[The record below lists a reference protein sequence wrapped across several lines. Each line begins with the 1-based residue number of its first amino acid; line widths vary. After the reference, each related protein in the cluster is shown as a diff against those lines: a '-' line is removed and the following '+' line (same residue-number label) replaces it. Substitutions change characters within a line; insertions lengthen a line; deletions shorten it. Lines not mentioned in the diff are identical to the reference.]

1 MKSFVVMFE
10 NQFASREHDSRVP
23 CPTRGIADAGG
34 MAIRLSAGVAQR
46 MRRVGE
52 YVHGRRT
59 ASRRGAVGGTRGRP
73 RPCRIRLGH
82 PVGELP
88 LEIPMRGD
96 GITSASRRLRLGART
111 ASSRRTLG
119 FAGLVSIAIEHLGEI
134 LAGKINRHVRHIVRQ
149 RAKCLPQA
157 FLYSCA

>member
-1 MKSFVVMFE
+1 MIGRVRDLVPGMVQQIVQQFDRSLGATAGADREVEPAVGEVFVVMFE

-59 ASRRGAVGGTRGRP
+59 ASRRGAVGGTRVARGRVVFASVI
-73 RPCRIRLGH
+73 RSGSCRSRSQCVVMGSH
-82 PVGELP
+82 QR
-88 LEIPMRGD
+88 RGD
-96 GITSASRRLRLGART
+96 FGSAHARRA
-111 ASSRRTLG
+111 
-119 FAGLVSIAIEHLGEI
+119 LVAH
-134 LAGKINRHVRHIVRQ
+134 
-149 RAKCLPQA
+149 
-157 FLYSCA
+157 

>member
-59 ASRRGAVGGTRGRP
+59 ASRRGAVGGTRVARG
-73 RPCRIRLGH
+73 RIRLGH

-96 GITSASRRLRLGART
+96 GITSASRRLRLGACT